1 MAPLAS
7 LATVHVRV
15 LAQTVGGVA
24 SLDEVYSFVVEDRTA
39 PRVVGAQAL
48 AQKTVRVGFDEP
60 VLVPSGRASS
70 LTPKARRRSCPVAV
84 AGVNVEGVVLPR
96 STPR

>member
-1 MAPLAS
+1 
-7 LATVHVRV
+7 
-15 LAQTVGGVA
+15 VGGAA

-48 AQKTVRVGFDEP
+48 AQKTVRVAFDEP
-60 VLVPSGRASS
+60 VLVPSGGELRPHAEGRAGR
-70 LTPKARRRSCPVAV
+70 AGGRRRCRLSMAASCCS
-84 AGVNVEGVVLPR
+84 R